1 MASFDLI
8 NAVPEQGTT
17 FMIGSWVYVANGL
30 GGYDSHL
37 ANPKEQEVVS
47 TKQSRLVDDPVDNI
61 SETLLCDPIK
71 ETKGSTFDATSSPLT
86 PPILGEQGATA
97 CLEAPIFDNYSDSG
111 VFIPDLPPQQGKSIT
126 ETHREESIKQSPTH
140 AIGANKFQF
149 SDILGNYVNELKL
162 IPPYTV
168 NNELLGRVDHV
179 SRNIAECIELAK
191 SALQHHKDKT
201 HKNLRSLAHD
211 LTRHLL
217 RD

>member
-1 MASFDLI
+1 M
-8 NAVPEQGTT
+8 
-17 FMIGSWVYVANGL
+17 
-30 GGYDSHL
+30 
-37 ANPKEQEVVS
+37 VS

-71 ETKGSTFDATSSPLT
+71 ETKKGSTFDATSSP
-86 PPILGEQGATA
+86 PILGEQGTTA
-97 CLEAPIFDNYSDSG
+97 CLEVPIFDNYSDSR
-111 VFIPDLPPQQGKSIT
+111 VFIPNLPPQQGKSIT

-168 NNELLGRVDHV
+168 NNNELLGRVDHV

-191 SALQHHKDKT
+191 SALQHHNDKT